1 MQLLSYISFLI
12 STTACNTTIAS
23 AQQINSDFDIKL
35 PSSVST
41 IPVSDIS
48 RRIAVDDKNNRS
60 FAAIM
65 GGSSIVVI
73 NNSAWMKENDMVA
86 YNPRPIVMD
95 TSGQIF
101 VSYNKLA
108 KIVCIDAATGN
119 TVFTA
124 STAAQPGTIMLSK
137 NHKFL
142 FATCYSSDTA
152 EVFKINDNGFSKVI
166 SRPAKAIP

>member
-1 MQLLSYISFLI
+1 MQSLSYIFFLI
-12 STTACNTTIAS
+12 LTTACTATAS
-23 AQQINSDFDIKL
+23 AQQINSDFDIEL
-35 PSSVST
+35 RSLVST
-41 IPVSDIS
+41 IPGSDIP
-48 RRIAVDDKNNRS
+48 RRITVDDKNNRS
-60 FAAIM
+60 FVAFM

-73 NNSAWMKENDMVA
+73 NNSACMKENDMVA
-86 YNPRPIVMD
+86 YNPRHIVMD

-124 STAAQPGTIMLSK
+124 STAVQPGTIMLSK

-166 SRPAKAIP
+166 SRPAKAIL